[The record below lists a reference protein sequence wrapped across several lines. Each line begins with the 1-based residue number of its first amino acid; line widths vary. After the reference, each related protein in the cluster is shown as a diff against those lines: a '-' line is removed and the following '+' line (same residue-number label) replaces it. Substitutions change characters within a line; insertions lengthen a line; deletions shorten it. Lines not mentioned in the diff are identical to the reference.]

1 MDKFALFFLSFSLAF
16 GSLTGCMQPSKG
28 ESSRRSGA
36 VGTEKDK
43 KTDPKKKDDKK
54 SDVILEDGPQ
64 EDADDDQK
72 DDDKKDEN
80 TDCYKADQSIC
91 DMEREIWTLTNELR
105 QQNGLQPLKLSPE
118 MSWAARQWS
127 DRMGDMG
134 SISHAGFPGSRER
147 DYQKEFGS
155 SAGMSAENVAM
166 TFTGAS
172 DVAREFYEMWENSSG
187 HRANMLSRN
196 GTIGIG
202 VSQNS
207 RGGWYATQIFG
218 R

>member
-1 MDKFALFFLSFSLAF
+1 MDKFTLFFLSLFFAFS
-16 GSLTGCMQPSKG
+16 SLTGCMQPSKG

-43 KTDPKKKDDKK
+43 KTEPKKKDDKK
-54 SDVILEDGPQ
+54 SDVILED
-64 EDADDDQK
+64 DQ
-72 DDDKKDEN
+72 DDDKKDDDKEEDKKDEV
-80 TDCYKADQSIC
+80 TACYKADQTIC

-105 QQNGLQPLKLSPE
+105 QQRGLQPLKLSPE

-127 DRMGDMG
+127 ERMGEMG
-134 SISHAGFPGSRER
+134 TISHMGFPGSRER
-147 DYQKEFGS
+147 DYQKEFGT
-155 SAGMSAENVAM
+155 SADMSAENVAM

-172 DVAREFYEMWENSSG
+172 DVAREFYDMWENSSG